1 MAASGDHLPA
11 RGSSQRATIGTSI
24 DGVEIDCK
32 VKLNQ
37 IINANDLNFSF
48 LTMQSSVGSSQ
59 GSPKEDGHPP
69 LMECKVSLK

>member
-11 RGSSQRATIGTSI
+11 RGSSQRATIGNSI

-37 IINANDLNFSF
+37 MINANDFNVFFLDAAVERWQFSR
-48 LTMQSSVGSSQ
+48 LTQGGWSSAVDGMQGK
-59 GSPKEDGHPP
+59 P
-69 LMECKVSLK
+69 